1 MKNGNP
7 LRRIGTTL
15 LLIGSV
21 GLVLGIAQIGHSHG
35 TGEGEV
41 PLWQWEPEQFQQHV
55 ATVRSGK
62 DLTPESWPDGTKVA
76 VSLSFDFDT
85 EPVWMGFQG
94 QQSPSYM
101 SRGEYGARS
110 GMPRIFNLLDKHDIP
125 ATFFIPAISMVLHP
139 HIIEEIKKHADYE
152 IGFHSYVHENPLTL
166 SEAEERA
173 VYEKAMKI
181 FVERVGKR
189 PSGFRSAA
197 WDLTPATIQIV
208 KEMGFLY
215 ESSMMADDRPYS
227 LLANGEETGLIE
239 LPVEWILDDWPLF
252 QISWPSQHVSIRNA
266 DDVYSIWKDEFD
278 GAYEE
283 GSMYIL
289 TMHPQVI
296 GHRYRMKMLDKLVT
310 YMKSKPGVWFATHEQ
325 IALYVKEQ
333 AGLGD
338 DDTSA
343 AKPAED

>member
-1 MKNGNP
+1 MKQ
-7 LRRIGTTL
+7 LWSDWMKSLVVI
-15 LLIGSV
+15 V
-21 GLVLGIAQIGHSHG
+21 GLGVVVGPASVAWSHG
-35 TGEGEV
+35 DGTDKV

-62 DLTPESWPDGTKVA
+62 DLTPESWPDGTRVA

-85 EPVWMGFQG
+85 EPVWMGFQD

-139 HIIEEIKKHADYE
+139 QVIEEIKKHADYE

-189 PSGFRSAA
+189 PAGFRSAA
-197 WDLTPATIQIV
+197 WDLTRRP
-208 KEMGFLY
+208 FR
-215 ESSMMADDRPYS
+215 SSRKWAFYTR
-227 LLANGEETGLIE
+227 
-239 LPVEWILDDWPLF
+239 
-252 QISWPSQHVSIRNA
+252 
-266 DDVYSIWKDEFD
+266 
-278 GAYEE
+278 
-283 GSMYIL
+283 
-289 TMHPQVI
+289 
-296 GHRYRMKMLDKLVT
+296 
-310 YMKSKPGVWFATHEQ
+310 
-325 IALYVKEQ
+325 
-333 AGLGD
+333 
-338 DDTSA
+338 A
-343 AKPAED
+343 A